1 MSFERRCSA
10 RFSFFRSPTKTRS
23 GAVSFAPP
31 SNNNKKQSV
40 TRDCSP
46 INVATG
52 EEKKTTTTGMR
63 VTGKRRFTYSL
74 QGFTTAGCVFIR
86 VKRRGRHKSLNRA
99 RSEKFDRTSF
109 NTTHRTIYAADVP
122 VVIHGSYLETRPTP
136 TRHRLSLVPPPP
148 PSRLLGGGG
157 GGGGGVACQRTPKPR
172 ARERDQGG
180 PASRKRREARL

>member
-52 EEKKTTTTGMR
+52 EEKKQQQLECE
-63 VTGKRRFTYSL
+63 SL
-74 QGFTTAGCVFIR
+74 ESAALPIHYKG
-86 VKRRGRHKSLNRA
+86 SLLPA
-99 RSEKFDRTSF
+99 VCLSE
-109 NTTHRTIYAADVP
+109 
-122 VVIHGSYLETRPTP
+122 
-136 TRHRLSLVPPPP
+136 
-148 PSRLLGGGG
+148 
-157 GGGGGVACQRTPKPR
+157 
-172 ARERDQGG
+172 
-180 PASRKRREARL
+180 